1 VPLVIYLGLGV
12 ISGVLFAWLNRNTW
26 VFFNFLLKAKTAL
39 RNQIANFAREKNKAN
54 EHHLKTLREKNTVLL
69 ILAKVDTSQ

>member
-1 VPLVIYLGLGV
+1 
-12 ISGVLFAWLNRNTW
+12 
-26 VFFNFLLKAKTAL
+26 L